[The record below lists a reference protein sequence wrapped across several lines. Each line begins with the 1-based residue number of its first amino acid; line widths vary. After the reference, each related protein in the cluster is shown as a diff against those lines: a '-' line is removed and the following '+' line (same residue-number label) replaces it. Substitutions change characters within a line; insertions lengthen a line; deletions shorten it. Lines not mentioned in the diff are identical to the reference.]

1 MLFTFLPPFLNK
13 TQILSSSHIV
23 CVGLVLCLGL
33 FGYKFSLICSGV
45 LILNLILIIVIKKNM
60 FNPWVQPDQRELGWV
75 GLDPCD
81 GLGWVELR
89 FF

>member
-1 MLFTFLPPFLNK
+1 
-13 TQILSSSHIV
+13 
-23 CVGLVLCLGL
+23 
-33 FGYKFSLICSGV
+33 
-45 LILNLILIIVIKKNM
+45 M